1 MLTVFRH
8 MLLQTSNH
16 NPLDDLRE
24 EWEIRNRAVV
34 AEIGNVKA
42 LFLQQRFDHG
52 FFQDPLLNASLVMLV
67 MAGIRTDACCLMNDV
82 GMGSRLQVAHVDFL
96 MISRISP

>member
-1 MLTVFRH
+1 

-16 NPLDDLRE
+16 NPLNDLRE

-42 LFLQQRFDHG
+42 LFLE
-52 FFQDPLLNASLVMLV
+52 V
-67 MAGIRTDACCLMNDV
+67 
-82 GMGSRLQVAHVDFL
+82 
-96 MISRISP
+96 